1 MNEDKL
7 KSVTEEDLI
16 EESPT
21 TSPPAG
27 SAKEPVEGTEVVTP
41 EPDLVDLNQ
50 LHEDDVIVF
59 LEDDECIEDQ
69 QDVPLL
75 LSVRPGEEPCSE
87 LEDLPEITAQLIDDL
102 PDVENVEDITSLVE
116 GSDPT
121 YKDELLKVT
130 HRVIDRARE
139 VAERARELAEQ
150 ARGLAIE
157 HWKPGVIAASLL
169 VAAVLVIFPWG
180 RSGPVTDDPVTS
192 AAVAEFENWV
202 DDVIDQHQQGIGA
215 KSR

>member
-7 KSVTEEDLI
+7 KSATEEDLI
-16 EESPT
+16 EESAT
-21 TSPPAG
+21 TSPDAG
-27 SAKEPVEGTEVVTP
+27 SVKDPVEETEVVTP
-41 EPDLVDLNQ
+41 DTDLVDLNQ

-59 LEDDECIEDQ
+59 LEDDETIEDH
-69 QDVPLL
+69 QDVPVL
-75 LSVRPGEEPCSE
+75 LSVRPGEEQYTE
-87 LEDLPEITAQLIDDL
+87 LDDLPEITAQLIDDL

-116 GSDPT
+116 ASDPS

-139 VAERARELAEQ
+139 VGERARELAEQ
-150 ARGLAIE
+150 ARELAIE
-157 HWKPGVIAASLL
+157 HWKPGVIAASFLL
-169 VAAVLVIFPWG
+169 GAVLLFFPWG
-180 RSGPVTDDPVTS
+180 KSGPVTDDPVS
-192 AAVAEFENWV
+192 PAAVAEFENWV

>member
-7 KSVTEEDLI
+7 KSATEEDLI
-16 EESPT
+16 EESAT
-21 TSPPAG
+21 TSPVPG
-27 SAKEPVEGTEVVTP
+27 SVKDPVEETEVVTP
-41 EPDLVDLNQ
+41 DTDLVDLNQ

-59 LEDDECIEDQ
+59 LDDDETIEDD
-69 QDVPLL
+69 QDVPVL
-75 LSVRPGEEPCSE
+75 LSVRPGEEQCTE
-87 LEDLPEITAQLIDDL
+87 LDDLPEITAHLIDDL
-102 PDVENVEDITSLVE
+102 PDVESVEDITSLVE
-116 GSDPT
+116 GSDPS

-139 VAERARELAEQ
+139 IGERARELAEQ
-150 ARGLAIE
+150 ARELAIE

-169 VAAVLVIFPWG
+169 LGAVLLFFPWG
-180 RSGPVTDDPVTS
+180 KMGPVTDDSVSP